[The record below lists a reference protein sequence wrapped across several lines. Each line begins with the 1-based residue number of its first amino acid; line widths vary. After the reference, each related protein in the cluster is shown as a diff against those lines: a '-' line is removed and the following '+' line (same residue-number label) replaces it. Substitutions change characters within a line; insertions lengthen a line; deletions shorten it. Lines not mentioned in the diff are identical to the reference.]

1 MFSTSQALQMMAA
14 HCVAIAQASD
24 FLPGVCLL
32 VVSQYVLSDPSIDS
46 DYGIHLGMLPVIFI
60 AQ

>member
-1 MFSTSQALQMMAA
+1 MMAA
-14 HCVAIAQASD
+14 HCVAIAQTSD

-32 VVSQYVLSDPSIDS
+32 VVSQNVLSDPSVDGN
-46 DYGIHLGMLPVIFI
+46 YGIHLRTLPVIFI

>member
-1 MFSTSQALQMMAA
+1 MAA

-32 VVSQYVLSDPSIDS
+32 VVPQNVLSDPSIDS
-46 DYGIHLGMLPVIFI
+46 SYGIHFGMLPVII
-60 AQ
+60 VPQ